1 MYVVYIS
8 LILYH
13 GSMQPTLN
21 INDVIIVKDCDIK
34 ELKIDDIITFN
45 KDKKIISHRII
56 KKIEKND
63 KFFFLTQGDNNNI
76 EDKGLIEEKQIYGKV
91 IFKIPKV
98 GIIVRLLQNKKGFM
112 QIAIFVIIIFVLI
125 SMKSEEKNRRKIL
138 RKKYEIK
145 KEREKYK

>member
-1 MYVVYIS
+1 
-8 LILYH
+8 
-13 GSMQPTLN
+13 MQPTLN

-56 KKIEKND
+56 KKIEKKD

-76 EDKGLIEEKQIYGKV
+76 EDKGLIEEKHIYGKV

>member
-13 GSMQPTLN
+13 GSMQPTIN

>member
-1 MYVVYIS
+1 
-8 LILYH
+8 
-13 GSMQPTLN
+13 MQPTLN

-76 EDKGLIEEKQIYGKV
+76 EDKGLIEEKNIYGKV